1 MLEREESKSPIKP
14 KKLKDMEEELNKTG
28 ESEDTRRLGAI
39 SARQDGASIIPRQ
52 YNITVSEKDVKHSSI
67 YKAGDW
73 RPKKKESLIRGELDI
88 KNQVLADKRRTL
100 MQILKEKRTDDQIL
114 EAYELADRTST
125 EQESE
130 KNAGLESKYNSK
142 AQSNSDY
149 VKGILKT
156 NPDKTPKAVDLHSKY
171 RSVNRATRQRN

>member
-1 MLEREESKSPIKP
+1 M
-14 KKLKDMEEELNKTG
+14 
-28 ESEDTRRLGAI
+28 
-39 SARQDGASIIPRQ
+39 
-52 YNITVSEKDVKHSSI
+52 KHSSI

-73 RPKKKESLIRGELDI
+73 GPKKKESLLRAELDI

-130 KNAGLESKYNSK
+130 TNEKNTGLESKYNSK
-142 AQSNSDY
+142 AQSTSDY

-156 NPDKTPKAVDLHSKY
+156 NPGKIPQAIELNDKYH
-171 RSVNRATRQRN
+171 SVNKATRQRN